1 MRRKYERGILG
12 EKGFLLL
19 QEGIDFEIGVLQE
32 HIEVLRKQIGKLKAE
47 KSGIRKTYKS
57 KKSKKK

>member
-1 MRRKYERGILG
+1 
-12 EKGFLLL
+12 L